1 MASSARQ
8 PITKGTIGLFRQA
21 HLERRCP
28 NAVLARQ
35 KHSASSGPIVQE
47 DSATRSDTATRSE
60 PSRGSQRSIAVGTSA
75 TFPLLSSP
83 SRYTQLFKDFNGSP
97 SLFFRRTIVTNHNF
111 NTNKVVTKLEN
122 NGYLRGQAEGIMRA
136 IKGLL
141 GQHTNKI
148 RKNML
153 TSGDLENESYLFKA
167 ALTELR
173 TELQIL
179 RKNDAAALAIKS
191 EIISREIDSL
201 NQKLREDIANLKN
214 DIAIDMNSRK
224 SDVREEQKAL
234 EIRIQSM
241 SNHYMAQLGD
251 MRTKME
257 AAKWEATRKGM
268 VAIFISA
275 TFVLLTSR
283 ILMSSKDEKVPDDYI
298 DPYVNHSNAQNN
310 SDGMVP
316 DTFVPLLPLKALVAS
331 QVRYLNLH
339 EYQSK
344 QLMAKHNVN
353 VQRFAIAETVEQ
365 AENAARGLKAKE
377 IVIKAQIHAGGRGKG
392 EFSSGLKSGV
402 HLTKDPAKVP
412 GLVSQML
419 GYKLKTKQTSED
431 GVLVNKVM
439 LAEALDIAKETYFA
453 ILMDRDS
460 GGPVMVGSPDGG
472 VDIEQVAA
480 THPDHIFKVTG
491 GNEQHSSAIYVNGCL
506 ALTVVDIETGPTEK
520 QTLDM
525 AMKLGFQ
532 GKAVADA
539 SEQMQNLYELFMDV
553 DATQVEINPFGLTP
567 QNQVVCFDAKIS
579 FDDNAAFKHPELQ
592 VMRDTTEENPRE
604 VEAED
609 CGLNYVGMEGN
620 IGCLVNG
627 AGLALATMDIIK
639 LHGASPANFLD
650 VGGGV
655 TTTQVRQAFKILT
668 DDKNVK
674 TILVNIFGGIASCLT
689 IAEGMVTA
697 LTEGPKIKVPIVV
710 RLQGNQVQE
719 AKEYLRKSGL
729 PLTLRD
735 DLDEAAI
742 ASVQL
747 ASA

>member
-1 MASSARQ
+1 MN
-8 PITKGTIGLFRQA
+8 ITPECTPG
-21 HLERRCP
+21 HS
-28 NAVLARQ
+28 NA
-35 KHSASSGPIVQE
+35 
-47 DSATRSDTATRSE
+47 
-60 PSRGSQRSIAVGTSA
+60 
-75 TFPLLSSP
+75 FPLLSNP
-83 SRYTQLFKDFNGSP
+83 SRYTQLFRDTSSLP
-97 SLFFRRTIVTNHNF
+97 SSLFRRTIVTNHNF
-111 NTNKVVTKLEN
+111 NTNKIVTKLEN
-122 NGYLRGQAEGIMRA
+122 NGFQRGQAEGIMRT
-136 IKGLL
+136 IKALL
-141 GQHTNKI
+141 GQHTNKV

-153 TSGDLENESYLFKA
+153 TRDDLENESYLFKA

-179 RKNDAAALAIKS
+179 RKNDAAALAIKT

-201 NQKLREDIANLKN
+201 NQKLREDINNVKN

-234 EIRIQSM
+234 EIQIQSM

-257 AAKWEATRKGM
+257 AAKWETTRKGM

-275 TFVLLTSR
+275 TFVLLASR
-283 ILMSSKDEKVPDDYI
+283 IFMSSKDEKEAEDYL
-298 DPYVNHSNAQNN
+298 DPYVNHANAQNN
-310 SDGMVP
+310 TDGM
-316 DTFVPLLPLKALVAS
+316 FPLLPAKAVVAS

-344 QLMAKHNVN
+344 QLMAKHNVS

-365 AENAARGLKAKE
+365 AEVAAKGLRANE

-402 HLTKDPAKVP
+402 HLTKDLAKVP
-412 GLVSQML
+412 GLVSRML
-419 GYKLKTKQTSED
+419 GYKLKTKQTAED
-431 GVLVNKVM
+431 GVLVSKVM
-439 LAEALDIAKETYFA
+439 IAEALDISKETYFA
-453 ILMDRDS
+453 ILMDRDND
-460 GGPVMVGSPDGG
+460 GPVMVGSPQGG

-480 THPDHIFKVTG
+480 TDPEHIFKT
-491 GNEQHSSAIYVNGCL
+491 AI
-506 ALTVVDIETGPTEK
+506 DIETGPTES

-525 AMKLGFQ
+525 AMKLGFH
-532 GKAVADA
+532 GKAVAEA
-539 SEQMQNLYELFMDV
+539 SEQMQNLYDLFVDV

-567 QNQVVCFDAKIS
+567 QNHGKLVCFDAKIS

-592 VMRDTTEENPRE
+592 VMRDTTEEDPKE
-604 VEAED
+604 IEAED
-609 CGLNYVGMEGN
+609 CGLSYVGMNGN

-655 TTTQVRQAFKILT
+655 TTKQVGQAFKILT
-668 DDKNVK
+668 EDKNVK
-674 TILVNIFGGIASCLT
+674 TILVNVFGGIASCLT

-697 LTEGPKIKVPIVV
+697 LTKGPKIKVPIVV
-710 RLQGNQVQE
+710 RLQGNQVE
-719 AKEYLRKSGL
+719 EGKECLRKSGL
-729 PLTLRD
+729 NITLKD
-735 DLDEAAI
+735 DMDEAAI
-742 ASVQL
+742 ASIQL
-747 ASA
+747 AGA

>member
-1 MASSARQ
+1 MAVQSSFQ
-8 PITKGTIGLFRQA
+8 M
-21 HLERRCP
+21 
-28 NAVLARQ
+28 
-35 KHSASSGPIVQE
+35 
-47 DSATRSDTATRSE
+47 
-60 PSRGSQRSIAVGTSA
+60 PS
-75 TFPLLSSP
+75 
-83 SRYTQLFKDFNGSP
+83 
-97 SLFFRRTIVTNHNF
+97 FF
-111 NTNKVVTKLEN
+111 
-122 NGYLRGQAEGIMRA
+122 
-136 IKGLL
+136 
-141 GQHTNKI
+141 
-148 RKNML
+148 
-153 TSGDLENESYLFKA
+153 
-167 ALTELR
+167 
-173 TELQIL
+173 
-179 RKNDAAALAIKS
+179 
-191 EIISREIDSL
+191 
-201 NQKLREDIANLKN
+201 
-214 DIAIDMNSRK
+214 
-224 SDVREEQKAL
+224 DV
-234 EIRIQSM
+234 
-241 SNHYMAQLGD
+241 
-251 MRTKME
+251 
-257 AAKWEATRKGM
+257 
-268 VAIFISA
+268 
-275 TFVLLTSR
+275 
-283 ILMSSKDEKVPDDYI
+283 
-298 DPYVNHSNAQNN
+298 
-310 SDGMVP
+310 
-316 DTFVPLLPLKALVAS
+316 ALVAS

-365 AENAARGLKAKE
+365 AENAARGLKAQE

-412 GLVSQML
+412 DLVSQML

-431 GVLVNKVM
+431 GVLVSKVM

-480 THPDHIFKVTG
+480 THPDHIFK
-491 GNEQHSSAIYVNGCL
+491 
-506 ALTVVDIETGPTEK
+506 TVVDIETGPTEK

-539 SEQMQNLYELFMDV
+539 SEQMQNLYELFVDV

-592 VMRDTTEENPRE
+592 AMRDTTEENPRE

-609 CGLNYVGMEGN
+609 CGLNYVGMDGN

-655 TTTQVRQAFKILT
+655 TTKQVRQAFKILT

-697 LTEGPKIKVPIVV
+697 LTDGPKIKVPIVV

-747 ASA
+747 AGA

>member
-1 MASSARQ
+1 MFRYSTLHRYYS
-8 PITKGTIGLFRQA
+8 GTTSLLGQT
-21 HLERRCP
+21 HPERKCP
-28 NAVLARQ
+28 NAVLAR
-35 KHSASSGPIVQE
+35 HRHTASSGNTVQE
-47 DSATRSDTATRSE
+47 DSTASPESYRNSH
-60 PSRGSQRSIAVGTSA
+60 SQRKGIPGTN
-75 TFPLLSSP
+75 TIFPLLSAP
-83 SRYTQLFKDFNGSP
+83 SRYTQLFKDINGLP
-97 SLFFRRTIVTNHNF
+97 SVLFRRTIVTNHNF
-111 NTNKVVTKLEN
+111 NTNKVVSKLEK
-122 NGYLRGQAEGIMRA
+122 NGFQRGQSEGIMRA
-136 IKGLL
+136 IKALL
-141 GQHTNKI
+141 GQHTTRI

-153 TSGDLENESYLFKA
+153 TRGDLENESYLFKA

-179 RKNDAAALAIKS
+179 RKNDAAALAIKT

-201 NQKLREDIANLKN
+201 NQKLREDIANVKN

-257 AAKWEATRKGM
+257 AAKWETTRKGM
-268 VAIFISA
+268 A
-275 TFVLLTSR
+275 SR
-283 ILMSSKDEKVPDDYI
+283 IMMSSKDEKVPDDYI

-316 DTFVPLLPLKALVAS
+316 DSFVVQLTPLKALVAS

-365 AENAARGLKAKE
+365 AENAAKGLKANE

-412 GLVSQML
+412 DIVSQML
-419 GYKLKTKQTSED
+419 GYKLKTKQTTED
-431 GVLVNKVM
+431 GVLVSKVM
-439 LAEALDIAKETYFA
+439 VAEALDIAKETYFA

-460 GGPVMVGSPDGG
+460 NGPVMVGSPDGG

-480 THPDHIFKVTG
+480 THPDHIFK
-491 GNEQHSSAIYVNGCL
+491 
-506 ALTVVDIETGPTEK
+506 TVIDIETGPTEQ

-525 AMKLGFQ
+525 AMKLGFK
-532 GKAVADA
+532 GKAMTQA
-539 SEQMQNLYELFMDV
+539 SEQMQNLYELFIDV
-553 DATQVEINPFGLTP
+553 DAVQVEINPFGLTP

-604 VEAED
+604 VEAEE
-609 CGLNYVGMEGN
+609 CGLNYVGMDGN

-655 TTTQVRQAFKILT
+655 TTKQVSQAFKILT

-697 LTEGPKIKVPIVV
+697 LTEGPKIRVPIVV

-719 AKEYLRKSGL
+719 AKEYLRRSGL
-729 PLTLRD
+729 PLTLKD
-735 DLDEAAI
+735 DLDEAAQ
-742 ASVQL
+742 ASIDMAGV
-747 ASA
+747 